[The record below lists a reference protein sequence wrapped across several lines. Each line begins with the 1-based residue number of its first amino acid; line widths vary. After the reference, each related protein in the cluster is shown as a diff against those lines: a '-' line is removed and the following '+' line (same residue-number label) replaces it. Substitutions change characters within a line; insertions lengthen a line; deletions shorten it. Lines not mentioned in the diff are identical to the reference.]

1 LYLYL
6 HRITSS
12 QHTTKATA
20 DDYESDGDSV
30 DEEEIRPLTQAELK
44 KKIIKGVRL
53 WGCRQHSPFGKKF
66 STFTGNSENGKKFH
80 RFDHSS
86 NKLMAKIA
94 I

>member
-1 LYLYL
+1 MNPYTASILPDNYNQTIPHRITTKNPLRITAKQFP

-44 KKIIKGVRL
+44 KKIIKGVSQGQIRRVRL
-53 WGCRQHSPFGKKF
+53 Q
-66 STFTGNSENGKKFH
+66 
-80 RFDHSS
+80 
-86 NKLMAKIA
+86 
-94 I
+94 